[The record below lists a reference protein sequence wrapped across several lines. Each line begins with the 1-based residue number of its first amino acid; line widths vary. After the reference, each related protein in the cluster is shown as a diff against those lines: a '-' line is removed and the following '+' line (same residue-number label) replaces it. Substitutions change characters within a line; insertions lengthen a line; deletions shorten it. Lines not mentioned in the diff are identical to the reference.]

1 MRFSQG
7 EPMALL
13 GSAAMLLWFDIVAE
27 HVAEFD
33 DWITR
38 QHFPERVGIPGFI
51 RAQRW
56 VATSS
61 AERYFVVYEVTGIEV
76 LSSAPYLE
84 RLNHPTPWTSRMMPS
99 FRGMVRGFCR
109 LESSHGSVLGTTCV
123 TLRYSAAPGM
133 EDRLRTWLNGE
144 LIPDLMQRKGITS
157 AFTLR
162 SDRAPE
168 MTAEQRIRGRDAS
181 VDRVLL
187 VTGYSPEPVAGLAQD
202 DLRANN
208 LEAHGAS
215 PGATSGVFLLACLSG
230 ASLAGS

>member
-1 MRFSQG
+1 
-7 EPMALL
+7 MALL
-13 GSAAMLLWFDIVAE
+13 GSAAMLLWYDIIPEQIAE
-27 HVAEFD
+27 HD
-33 DWITR
+33 DWHTR

-56 VATSS
+56 VSRPPGA
-61 AERYFVVYEVTGIEV
+61 RYFVVYEVKDIDV
-76 LSSAPYLE
+76 LSSAQYLE
-84 RLNHPTPWTSRMMPS
+84 RLNNPTPWTSRMMPS

-123 TLRYSAAPGM
+123 TSRYSAAPGM

-215 PGATSGVFLLACLSG
+215 PGTTSGVFQLACLSG
-230 ASLAGS
+230 APLSGS